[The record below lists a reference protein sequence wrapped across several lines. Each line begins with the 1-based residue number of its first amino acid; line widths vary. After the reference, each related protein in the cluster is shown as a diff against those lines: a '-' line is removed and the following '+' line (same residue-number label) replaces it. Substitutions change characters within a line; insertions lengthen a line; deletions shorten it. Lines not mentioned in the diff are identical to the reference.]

1 MEKEKGGKKK
11 KTLEEQI
18 IYLYLNNNIDNN
30 LKENLLAILNRC
42 SSEQLNKFEI
52 LLNNPTYLKNAA
64 SFSERQLA
72 LKEDKLDI
80 LKRTLADETH
90 AKSVFDC
97 LVKKGF
103 INENDQKGY
112 SVYNHYMDLNPDT
125 LTDEEFVIFDGFFEM
140 QYGKILKTI
149 RNK

>member
-1 MEKEKGGKKK
+1 MK

-30 LKENLLAILNRC
+30 LKENLLATLNRC
-42 SSEQLNKFEI
+42 SSEQLNRFEI

-103 INENDQKGY
+103 INGNDQKGY

-125 LTDEEFVIFDGFFEM
+125 LTDEEFVTFDCFFEM
-140 QYGKILKTI
+140 QYGKILKTM

>member
-1 MEKEKGGKKK
+1 MEKEKGGKMK

-18 IYLYLNNNIDNN
+18 IYLYRNNNIDNN
-30 LKENLLAILNRC
+30 LKETLLATLNQC
-42 SSEQLNKFEI
+42 SSEQLNRFEI

-103 INENDQKGY
+103 INGNDQKGY
-112 SVYNHYMDLNPDT
+112 SVYNHYLDLNPDT
-125 LTDEEFVIFDGFFEM
+125 LTDEEFVTFDCFFEM
-140 QYGKILKTI
+140 QIWKNFK
-149 RNK
+149 NNEE

>member
-1 MEKEKGGKKK
+1 MKKQ
-11 KTLEEQI
+11 LEEQI
-18 IYLYLNNNIDNN
+18 INLYLNNNINN
-30 LKENLLAILNRC
+30 DLKEKLLSTLNDCFNKQQLNR
-42 SSEQLNKFEI
+42 FEI
-52 LLNNPTYLKNAA
+52 LLNNPTCLKNAA

-80 LKRTLADETH
+80 LERTLADETH

-103 INENDQKGY
+103 INGNDQKGY

-125 LTDEEFVIFDGFFEM
+125 LTDEEFVTFDCFFEM
-140 QYGKILKTI
+140 QIWKNFK
-149 RNK
+149 NNEK

>member
-1 MEKEKGGKKK
+1 MEKEKGGKMK

-18 IYLYLNNNIDNN
+18 IYLYRNINIDNN
-30 LKENLLAILNRC
+30 LKENLLATLNRC
-42 SSEQLNKFEI
+42 SSEQLNRFEI

-103 INENDQKGY
+103 INGNDQKGY

-125 LTDEEFVIFDGFFEM
+125 LTDEEFVTFDCFFEM
-140 QYGKILKTI
+140 QIWKNFK
-149 RNK
+149 NNEE

>member
-1 MEKEKGGKKK
+1 MEKEKGGKMK

-30 LKENLLAILNRC
+30 LKENLLATLNRC
-42 SSEQLNKFEI
+42 SSEQLNRFEI

-103 INENDQKGY
+103 INGNDQKGY

-125 LTDEEFVIFDGFFEM
+125 LTDEEFVTFDCFFEM